1 MAKIG
6 KWMTLISVVMLVLS
20 VAPIMLYAEFGPA
33 DGNPVGLGLLM
44 VFGGSL
50 FGSTL
55 AVGIAIWMVGWL
67 VGCRK
72 RGGHDA
78 DGSPPG

>member
-1 MAKIG
+1 MARMG
-6 KWMTLISVVMLVLS
+6 KWMVLISVVMLVLS

-55 AVGIAIWMVGWL
+55 AIGVAIWMVGWL
-67 VGCRK
+67 LGCRN
-72 RGGHDA
+72 RRDRE
-78 DGSPPG
+78 PPGPT

>member
-1 MAKIG
+1 MAKLG
-6 KWMTLISVVMLVLS
+6 KWMMLISVVLLVLS

-50 FGSTL
+50 FGATL
-55 AVGIAIWMVGWL
+55 AVGTALWMVGWL

-72 RGGHDA
+72 RKGGET
-78 DGSPPG
+78 PGPT

>member
-1 MAKIG
+1 MARFG
-6 KWMTLISVVMLVLS
+6 KWMVLISGVLLVLS

-55 AVGIAIWMVGWL
+55 AIGVATWMVGWL
-67 VGCRK
+67 LGCRNRK
-72 RGGHDA
+72 GRE
-78 DGSPPG
+78 PPGPT